1 MRMKYPTQAEIKE
14 FLIYD
19 PETGIFKW
27 KYREKFKTVSA
38 KAAWNSRF
46 PGTIA
51 GTPDTKGHTMI
62 AIHNRLYSAH
72 RLAFIYVHG
81 FDPPQE
87 IDHRNRVK
95 GDNKITNIRM
105 ANGTENNINKGLQ
118 KNNTSGVCGVIWH
131 SKSQTWH
138 TWITKNRKK
147 HWLGQFKIFTEAVRA
162 RYNAEAKYGFT
173 EFNQDS
179 TAKQYLQEATQ

>member
-1 MRMKYPTQAEIKE
+1 
-14 FLIYD
+14 
-19 PETGIFKW
+19 
-27 KYREKFKTVSA
+27 
-38 KAAWNSRF
+38 
-46 PGTIA
+46 
-51 GTPDTKGHTMI
+51 
-62 AIHNRLYSAH
+62 
-72 RLAFIYVHG
+72 
-81 FDPPQE
+81 